1 MALIHYPYGL
11 DHYVTHYITPIEALI
26 ILLIGIILIFFGSK
40 LWKFLTAIIGAIFGY
55 LFYIDYL
62 FKFIPTSYY
71 LIGLAV
77 TILLFALIAGF
88 VARIAISFLLSL
100 VILSLVTVLLS
111 LIIGIITFFIAFI
124 IFYILYKKIIILL
137 STLTGASIIFWA
149 LISLG
154 LNIMVSTIISFI
166 LLIMGLIYQIKNN
179 KEGKE
184 DDREVERI

>member
-1 MALIHYPYGL
+1 MASIHYPFNLG
-11 DHYVTHYITPIEALI
+11 HYITYYINPVEALI

-111 LIIGIITFFIAFI
+111 LIIGIIAFFIAFI